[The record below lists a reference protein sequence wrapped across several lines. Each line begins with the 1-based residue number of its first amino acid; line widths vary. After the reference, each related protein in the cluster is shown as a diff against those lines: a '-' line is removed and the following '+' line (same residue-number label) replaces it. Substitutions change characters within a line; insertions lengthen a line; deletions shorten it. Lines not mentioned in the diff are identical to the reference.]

1 MQTRKHQMCFN
12 IGSNFLF
19 ILQIS
24 TTFKPAISMQYV
36 PKHIYCVLA
45 LFIAI
50 SLVVRLFMG
59 AKEVFGFII
68 GQIRIQL
75 KIRIQLNHLS
85 LEVTCKTRSGWMRTD
100 LNRGW
105 GYEASWERRFVTN
118 RLVVRSLEAI
128 SSTFSSRRS
137 RKGPENGYIFTN

>member
-1 MQTRKHQMCFN
+1 
-12 IGSNFLF
+12 
-19 ILQIS
+19 
-24 TTFKPAISMQYV
+24 MQYV

-75 KIRIQLNHLS
+75 NHFS
-85 LEVTCKTRSGWMRTD
+85 LEVTCKTRSG
-100 LNRGW
+100 
-105 GYEASWERRFVTN
+105 
-118 RLVVRSLEAI
+118 
-128 SSTFSSRRS
+128 
-137 RKGPENGYIFTN
+137 